1 MGVYSFFE
9 DEKSYKSKLSNISLN
24 DEVAKSTKS
33 SSNQS
38 KVTQNSENSEN
49 RNAAPLV
56 PLPRKVR
63 QRRHQYFDEGDE
75 DEMPPYFGWAQE
87 MEDQRDKK
95 KGDKEKEKNPP
106 RNHLK

>member
-1 MGVYSFFE
+1 MGNCLNHEIPDDESSVYSFFE
-9 DEKSYKSKLSNISLN
+9 DEKSYKSKLSTISLN

-38 KVTQNSENSEN
+38 KLTQNSEN

-63 QRRHQYFDEGDE
+63 QRRHQYFDVCT
-75 DEMPPYFGWAQE
+75 
-87 MEDQRDKK
+87 
-95 KGDKEKEKNPP
+95 
-106 RNHLK
+106 